1 MYHTLECIVFW
12 DRALHPPVTPHFSFH
27 ICRFSHLSTEEVY
40 PVSTLIVIY
49 HLSMHLF
56 YPLSTVYHLSM
67 VKCWPIFTFVD
78 EISPNY
84 YICRWFI
91 ICRRFDVCRRNRR
104 AQAKMLFCQG
114 VGGIVAHIN
123 NYFRHGNGNWLCM
136 RVSNIITSVNN
147 YYWHTCSNVSKYIA
161 ILVILSLATLIPAK
175 RQLKVGRRVDIIYW
189 CWWHYD

>member
-40 PVSTLIVIY
+40 PLSTLIVIY

-91 ICRRFDVCRRNRR
+91 ICRRFDVKRAITRR
-104 AQAKMLFCQG
+104 AINDYMERVHPMMKYGKEDVCCISKPRSPNQYTRHTINTFRFRG
-114 VGGIVAHIN
+114 VLEISPPN
-123 NYFRHGNGNWLCM
+123 D
-136 RVSNIITSVNN
+136 
-147 YYWHTCSNVSKYIA
+147 TCS
-161 ILVILSLATLIPAK
+161 L
-175 RQLKVGRRVDIIYW
+175 
-189 CWWHYD
+189 